1 MIKIAQEQPSAGIY
15 SGERTIDGLV
25 VMYKGAPLTKLLA
38 LDETSND
45 DFEWGYE
52 GDSPA
57 RLAHALLLHR
67 TGDPAVADAF
77 SIRLMVQFV
86 AKLDNEWEVR
96 EGQLDRL
103 IEEIQQ
109 STPALSFLTIQRRNI
124 FKRLQVEL
132 LAGVEICFLVR
143 CGA

>member
-1 MIKIAQEQPSAGIY
+1 MPAATGYYLPGDSWLH
-15 SGERTIDGLV
+15 RRN
-25 VMYKGAPLTKLLA
+25 PLTKLLA

-96 EGQLDRL
+96 EDQLDRL

-109 STPALSFLTIQRRNI
+109 STPALS
-124 FKRLQVEL
+124 
-132 LAGVEICFLVR
+132 
-143 CGA
+143 

>member
-103 IEEIQQ
+103 IDEIQQ
-109 STPALSFLTIQRRNI
+109 STPALS
-124 FKRLQVEL
+124 
-132 LAGVEICFLVR
+132 
-143 CGA
+143 

>member
-25 VMYKGAPLTKLLA
+25 VVYKGAPLTKLLA
-38 LDETSND
+38 LDD

-96 EGQLDRL
+96 EDQLDRL

-109 STPALSFLTIQRRNI
+109 STPALS
-124 FKRLQVEL
+124 
-132 LAGVEICFLVR
+132 
-143 CGA
+143 

>member
-25 VMYKGAPLTKLLA
+25 VMYKWAPLTKLLA

-109 STPALSFLTIQRRNI
+109 STPALS
-124 FKRLQVEL
+124 
-132 LAGVEICFLVR
+132 
-143 CGA
+143 